1 MSTSKIVSKKDL
13 MIAFNKNATAMVDV
27 EHLYKTIKNDLM
39 TDIKKGDFVISTTLY
54 DSSVF
59 VVDPL
64 FKDKKRQRTTEVDGQ
79 KKTEYFVEKVEL
91 PNPYEEIVVNGTG
104 RVAVTVK
111 ADEETEGAMKEMRI
125 KVKKL
130 SLLSWDDDT
139 NSYPRQSQDII
150 FRQKNINFAEKYNS
164 ILRFWE
170 FAVKNEGKH
179 YNEEQIEKAVSNVEV
194 LKLICAI
201 PPFVAYHDEKYGF
214 LVKRELVV
222 ARIVLPAKKRVDAE
236 KLVKQEIVKNVEVMV
251 EQAERKIG
259 EADNLREAICME
271 AFKPERVFKAVEKAG
286 GWDKWDSQEVVV
298 TGVGT
303 ADGSG
308 KRKLRK

>member
-1 MSTSKIVSKKDL
+1 MSKIMSKKDL

-27 EHLYKTIKNDLM
+27 EHLYKTIKDDLM

-64 FKDKKRQRTTEVDGQ
+64 FKEKKRQRTTKVDGE

-91 PNPYEEIVVNGTG
+91 PNPYQEFVVDGTG
-104 RVAVTVK
+104 RVALTVK
-111 ADEETEGAMKEMRI
+111 ADEETEGAVKEMRI

-130 SLLSWDDDT
+130 SLLSWDET
-139 NSYPRQSQDII
+139 NNSYPRQSQDII
-150 FRQKNINFAEKYNS
+150 FRQKNINFYEKYGSTLYYWKSVIAN
-164 ILRFWE
+164 I
-170 FAVKNEGKH
+170 GGH
-179 YNEEQIEKAVSNVEV
+179 YKEEQIADAVSNVEV
-194 LKLICAI
+194 LTLICNI
-201 PPFVAYHDEKYGF
+201 PPFLAYHDEKYGF

-236 KLVKQEIVKNVEVMV
+236 KLVKQEIVKNVELMM

-259 EADNLREAICME
+259 EADNLHEAICME
-271 AFKPERVFKAVEKAG
+271 AFKPERTFMAVKRAG
-286 GWDKWDSQEVVV
+286 GWDKWNSQEVVV
-298 TGVGT
+298 T
-303 ADGSG
+303 
-308 KRKLRK
+308 